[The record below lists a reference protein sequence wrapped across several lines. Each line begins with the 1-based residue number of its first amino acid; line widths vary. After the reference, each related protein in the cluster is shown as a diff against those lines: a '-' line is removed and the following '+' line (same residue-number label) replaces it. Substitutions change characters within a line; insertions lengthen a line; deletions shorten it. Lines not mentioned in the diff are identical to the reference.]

1 MFNPS
6 CVSGYNNSVSNMG
19 TDFMPVKF
27 SSLNEQALK
36 LWCPDSE
43 SNQGHGDF
51 QSPALPTELSGQ
63 RGALNRIVSMPSTAL
78 CGFAHWLMR
87 FYSVAIR
94 PINGRLRFLQ
104 TNSKAISYFRIYQ
117 NLLIP
122 LVIKSISDLSDL
134 PVCGFFLEPRLKK
147 CNYCPQFNYYL

>member
-1 MFNPS
+1 
-6 CVSGYNNSVSNMG
+6 
-19 TDFMPVKF
+19 
-27 SSLNEQALK
+27 
-36 LWCPDSE
+36 
-43 SNQGHGDF
+43 
-51 QSPALPTELSGQ
+51 
-63 RGALNRIVSMPSTAL
+63 MPSTAL